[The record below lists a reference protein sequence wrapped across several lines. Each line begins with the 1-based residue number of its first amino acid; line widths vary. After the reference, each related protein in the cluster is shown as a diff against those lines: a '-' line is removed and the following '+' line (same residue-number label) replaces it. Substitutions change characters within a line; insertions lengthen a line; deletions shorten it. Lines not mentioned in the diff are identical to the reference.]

1 MGQRAL
7 RTSDGIAG
15 NGGEKGT
22 KFINNI
28 NIKTKMKMKTFN
40 LLAAMRGKA
49 MAAAILGI
57 AMVMGCGVMTGCS
70 SSDDDNEKEM
80 AKVKEYLAGN
90 EWTVNSTSGIYS
102 YYKNHL
108 VIYENGGG
116 LTPGGY
122 VIEPDVAFGYWL
134 MDGDKLTTRFEVGRP
149 EGFNIK
155 NLLNETISGV
165 HLQESNKITG
175 SRVSVSIDMRPLI
188 VGTFA
193 NGNECQMRCGKSLDD
208 VSDETEHDGALRGTW
223 YSGISI
229 SDSPGKTYVG
239 SMTFNEDGT
248 MHMVI
253 EGKQDFTTTYTT
265 RNGKVTING
274 YLVKDHVATFYYL
287 NLYGSLIKLYSCE
300 NGYMSS
306 IWRKNKEEIYQ

>member
-1 MGQRAL
+1 MYNSLKRNEEMKKNFLAMMKHSMMG
-7 RTSDGIAG
+7 I
-15 NGGEKGT
+15 
-22 KFINNI
+22 
-28 NIKTKMKMKTFN
+28 
-40 LLAAMRGKA
+40 LAVMAMGMISA
-49 MAAAILGI
+49 SLTA
-57 AMVMGCGVMTGCS
+57 C
-70 SSDDDNEKEM
+70 SSDDESEKEA

-90 EWTVNSTSGIYS
+90 EWKINATSGTYS

-122 VIEPDVAFGYWL
+122 VIEPDVAFGYWQ

-155 NLLNETISGV
+155 DLLNETIFGV

-193 NGNECQMRCGKSLDD
+193 NGGECQMRCGKSLDD

-223 YSGISI
+223 YCLVTITK
-229 SDSPGKTYVG
+229 DGKKRNCMG
-239 SMTFNEDGT
+239 AMTFNEDGT

-253 EGKQDFTTTYTT
+253 EGVSDHTATYTT
-265 RNGKVTING
+265 KNGKVTING
-274 YLVKDHVATFYYL
+274 FLSKSDVVTFYYL
-287 NLYGSLIKLYSCE
+287 NLYSCIKLYSCE

-306 IWRKNKEEIYQ
+306 IWRKNRDEAYQ